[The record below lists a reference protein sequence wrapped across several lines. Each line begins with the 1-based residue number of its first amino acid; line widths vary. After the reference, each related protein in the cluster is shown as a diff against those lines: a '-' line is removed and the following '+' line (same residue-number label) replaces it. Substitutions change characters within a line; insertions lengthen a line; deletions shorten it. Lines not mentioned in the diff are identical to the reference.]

1 MVGHV
6 ARMKSTAYK
15 VLAAQPERDS
25 LEDLS
30 LDAITN

>member
-15 VLAAQPERDS
+15 VSVAQPERDS

-30 LDAITN
+30 LDTIKN